1 MIGASKVNFGL
12 ANAAEEIPAYRYL
25 RWYITSTKSSGN
37 YMQASEF
44 QFLNSSNS
52 RIGLSN
58 PSSEGSSPASEQNY
72 HANDNNTS
80 TKWLSLG
87 FISSSV
93 AWLKFDLG
101 SGQTPI
107 TKGIKGYRWY
117 TANDHAG
124 RDPDYWVIQGSVDN
138 SNWTTVHGPVSTS
151 VTGNRNSLAYNAP
164 TAFSNALGF

>member
-12 ANAAEEIPAYRYL
+12 ANTAEEIPAYRYL
-25 RWYITSTKSSGN
+25 RWYITSSKTSGN
-37 YMQASEF
+37 YIQASEF

-52 RIGLSN
+52 RISLSN
-58 PSSEGSSPASEQNY
+58 PTAEGSTPANETPAK
-72 HANDNNTS
+72 ANDNNTS
-80 TKWLSLG
+80 TKWLSFA
-87 FISSSV
+87 FINTSI

-124 RDPDYWVIQGSVDN
+124 RDPDVWVIQGSVDN
-138 SNWTTVHGPVSTS
+138 SNWTTVHGPISTS